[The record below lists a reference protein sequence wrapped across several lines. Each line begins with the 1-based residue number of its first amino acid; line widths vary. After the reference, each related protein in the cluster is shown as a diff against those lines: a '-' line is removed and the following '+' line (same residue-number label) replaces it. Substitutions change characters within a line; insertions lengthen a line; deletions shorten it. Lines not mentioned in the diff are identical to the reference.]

1 MKTRV
6 LFVCTHNAAR
16 SQMAEGL
23 LRARYGDRYEAFSA
37 GTVATRVNPF
47 AVAVMQEQGIDLQ
60 GHTSKTIEAFAGQAM
75 DVVVTVCD
83 QARETC
89 PWFPARQQNLH
100 QSFPDPSAV
109 QGSDEEK
116 RLAFR
121 RTRDALSAWID
132 ATFGERDARY
142 PIGRFAGPD
151 TLTEAERQG
160 HIDALAALPDELRTA
175 LDGLTDAQLDT
186 PYRDGGWTVRQVVHH
201 IPDSHLNAYVRFKL
215 ALTEHEPLIRTY
227 EEHLWAEVP
236 EARTAPPALSLALL
250 DALHHRWAT
259 ALRMLPASE
268 FARSYRHPESGLTTI
283 DRMLGLYVWHG
294 RHHVAHITTLR
305 KERGW

>member
-1 MKTRV
+1 MKARV

-47 AVAVMQEQGIDLQ
+47 AVAVMQEWGIDLRD
-60 GHTSKTIEAFAGQAM
+60 HTSKTLDAFAGQTM
-75 DVVVTVCD
+75 DFVVTVCD
-83 QARETC
+83 HARENC

-100 QSFPDPSAV
+100 QSFPDPSSV
-109 QGSDEEK
+109 EGSDEVK
-116 RLAFR
+116 LLAFR
-121 RTRDALSAWID
+121 RTRDALAAWIE
-132 ATFGERDARY
+132 ATFGARDARY
-142 PIGRFAGPD
+142 PIGRFSGPD

-160 HIDALAALPDELRTA
+160 HIEALAALPSELRAA
-175 LDGLTDAQLDT
+175 LAGLSEAQLDT
-186 PYRDGGWTVRQVVHH
+186 PYREGGWTLRQVAHH
-201 IPDSHLNAYVRFKL
+201 LPDSHLNAYVRYKL

-236 EARTAPPALSLALL
+236 EAQTAPVELSLALL
-250 DALHHRWAT
+250 EALHNRWVT
-259 ALRMLPASE
+259 SLRMLPAVAFS
-268 FARSYRHPESGLTTI
+268 RPYRHPESGLTTI

-305 KERGW
+305 HAKGW